1 MVPADPTV
9 ISSRGENRRVVVT
22 GLGVVS
28 PIGTGKEAFWKS
40 LIEGRSGISPI
51 EAFDTTQF
59 TTHFAGEIKDFDP
72 SQIIHP
78 KRLKRMDRTSQLAVI
93 SAKMAVAD
101 AGLDPQANGRDRT
114 GVIIGTAMAGHGY
127 ILHQHETLMEKG
139 PMRINPF
146 TALASFPDA
155 CASNVSIELGVTGP
169 SFSIAT
175 ACSSASDACGYAFEA
190 IRSGTVDFL
199 LMGGAE
205 ASIYPG
211 ILAAFCVSRA
221 LSTRNDEPQKASRP
235 FSRDRDGFVLGEG
248 SGMLVLEEYEHAR
261 KRGAHIYGEILGHGM
276 TCDAYHMT
284 APDPEGKEAVR
295 AMQMALG
302 NAGVSPD
309 SVNYINAHG
318 TSTPLNDKTE
328 TMIIRKVFGE
338 KASNIPVSATKSMIG
353 HLIGAAGSVELIA
366 TLLAM
371 DRGIIP
377 PTINYSV
384 PDPECDLDYVPNEA
398 RKAKIEIAMK
408 NSFGFGGKNSILV
421 LGKV

>member
-1 MVPADPTV
+1 MTILPGTKK
-9 ISSRGENRRVVVT
+9 RRVVVT
-22 GLGVVS
+22 GLGVLTS
-28 PIGTGKEAFWKS
+28 IGIGKDAFWNS
-40 LIEGRSGISPI
+40 LRAGTSGITPI
-51 EAFDTTQF
+51 TAFDTAAF
-59 TTHFAGEIKDFDP
+59 TTRFAGEIKGFDA
-72 SQIIHP
+72 SQYIDT
-78 KRLKRMDRTSQLAVI
+78 KRLKRMDRTSQFAVAC
-93 SAKMAVAD
+93 AKMAAED
-101 AGLDPQANGRDRT
+101 AGLDFRKDGWREKT

-127 ILHQHETLMEKG
+127 ILHQHEILMEKG

-175 ACSSASDACGYAFEA
+175 ACSSASDAGGYAYEA
-190 IRSGTVDFL
+190 IRSGAMDFL
-199 LMGGAE
+199 IMGGAE

-211 ILAAFCVSRA
+211 ILAAFCVARA
-221 LSTRNDEPQKASRP
+221 LSTRNDEPAKASRP

-248 SGMLVLEEYEHAR
+248 AGILVLEEYEHAR
-261 KRGAHIYGEILGHGM
+261 QRGAHIYAEILGHGM

-284 APDPEGKEAVR
+284 APHPEGIEAAR
-295 AMQMALG
+295 AMQIAMA
-302 NAGVSPD
+302 NAGVSAKD
-309 SVNYINAHG
+309 IRYINAHG

-328 TMIIRKVFGE
+328 TMIIKKVFGE
-338 KASNIPVSATKSMIG
+338 QAHRIPMSSTKSMIG

-371 DRGIIP
+371 ENEEIP

-384 PDPECDLDYVPNEA
+384 PDPECDLDYVPNQS

-408 NSFGFGGKNSILV
+408 SSFGFGGKNSILV
-421 LGKV
+421 VGRV